1 MFTIIILL
9 LSFINQLGLNQTLNT
24 HLNKILFWN
33 FFSSIWDFWFRVTEH
48 NGPAGCCSDLLL
60 MTILLRSL
68 LFSAKTLR
76 ELSTLLFTCD
86 YNLCTLI
93 SSEKIPQWSSGKS
106 DHQIVIN
113 SDHRHQEIHKS
124 PRVGHP
130 VEACLLLFDLRS
142 SSLQVSYQCVKILLF
157 ANIDKEKK
165 QFTHFCDFLEEE
177 MFVLL
182 RGSILPVCWMCSNL
196 TVSKSRDSLRK

>member
-1 MFTIIILL
+1 MA
-9 LSFINQLGLNQTLNT
+9 
-24 HLNKILFWN
+24 
-33 FFSSIWDFWFRVTEH
+33 
-48 NGPAGCCSDLLL
+48 PAGCCSDLLL

-68 LFSAKTLR
+68 FFSAKTLR

-106 DHQIVIN
+106 DHHIVIN
-113 SDHRHQEIHKS
+113 SDHYHQEIHTS

-130 VEACLLLFDLRS
+130 VEACLLLFALRS

-157 ANIDKEKK
+157 INIDKKK
-165 QFTHFCDFLEEE
+165 KTAYSLLWLLSKRRNVCLVARKHSTG
-177 MFVLL
+177 VLDVL
-182 RGSILPVCWMCSNL
+182 
-196 TVSKSRDSLRK
+196 KSDCF

>member
-1 MFTIIILL
+1 MFFPRFEIFD
-9 LSFINQLGLNQTLNT
+9 SESLNT
-24 HLNKILFWN
+24 MA
-33 FFSSIWDFWFRVTEH
+33 
-48 NGPAGCCSDLLL
+48 PAGCCSGLLL

-106 DHQIVIN
+106 DHHIVIN
-113 SDHRHQEIHKS
+113 SDHYHQEIHTS

-157 ANIDKEKK
+157 INIDKENGKR
-165 QFTHFCDFLEEE
+165 FTHFCDYYRRRNVCIVARKHSTG
-177 MFVLL
+177 VLDVL
-182 RGSILPVCWMCSNL
+182 
-196 TVSKSRDSLRK
+196 KSDCF